1 MEVNFK
7 EFKVYTDLKKTKSQ
21 IVDFQDTLA
30 DFIYTYGGGFKAFRL
45 ANKIADGK
53 EGKVELTDAEAKLIL
68 EICDNSTMLCYL
80 LMSLHDL
87 LEAKEESK

>member
-53 EGKVELTDAEAKLIL
+53 EGKVELTDAETKLIL
-68 EICDNSTMLCYL
+68 EICDNSNMLCYL